1 MSSNWEHLRRAAAV
15 LVGPGPVKQRLA
27 DAYRRHLREI
37 DARAL
42 PAEVLPR
49 FEEFSAAMHSASATG
64 GLNAVEVAVR
74 KMSEHEAGSHAVEV
88 LEMLVAMSGG
98 EGRDAAAAQRQLRLV
113 GGEDDGGDDE
123 LAAFLNRA

>member
-1 MSSNWEHLRRAAAV
+1 MSSNWEHLRRAAAI

-27 DAYRRHLREI
+27 DAYLRHLREI

-42 PAEVLPR
+42 PSEVLPR
-49 FEEFSAAMHSASATG
+49 FEEFSAAMHSAQATG

-74 KMSEHEAGSHAVEV
+74 KMSEQEAGRHTAEV

-98 EGRDAAAAQRQLRLV
+98 EGRDAAAAQRQLRVV
-113 GGEDDGGDDE
+113 GGEDGDDE
-123 LAAFLNRA
+123 LPAFLNRA

>member
-1 MSSNWEHLRRAAAV
+1 MSSNWEHLRRAAAI

-27 DAYRRHLREI
+27 DAYLRHLREI

-42 PAEVLPR
+42 PPEVLPR
-49 FEEFSAAMHSASATG
+49 FEEFAAAMHSAQATG

-74 KMSEHEAGSHAVEV
+74 KMSEQEAGRHTAEV

-113 GGEDDGGDDE
+113 GGEDGEDE
-123 LAAFLNRA
+123 LPPFLNRA